1 MLEELI
7 LKLESAGQTIQ
18 QLIDE
23 LDKQKIYYEFGK
35 FGKERALE
43 VDEAHVIISID
54 NTASK
59 AEFLAC
65 EFAVAIDGEF

>member
-23 LDKQKIYYEFGK
+23 LDKNQIPYEFGK
-35 FGKERALE
+35 WGRERAIE
-43 VDEAHVIISID
+43 IDEAHVIISVID
-54 NTASK
+54 TESK
-59 AEFLAC
+59 AEFLSN
-65 EFAVAIDGEF
+65 EFSAAIDGEF